1 MSSDSGDYTYP
12 AVQPFPERFPERCER
27 RIDALE
33 QQLAALVQRVVVMQ
47 EQQGKII
54 DIIDKVFQ
62 AQIDAATDKE

>member
-12 AVQPFPERFPERCER
+12 AVQPFPERCER

-47 EQQGKII
+47 ENQGKII
-54 DIIDKVFQ
+54 DIICNVFQ
-62 AQIDAATDKE
+62 AQIDTVADKE